1 MVRITSVHT
10 GRGDEGETDLV
21 GMSRISKSSYRII
34 IVGECDELN
43 ALVGVIR
50 MECARLPIR
59 HADGALRATVRDIQV
74 VTERCLGRLQNE
86 LFDVGA
92 ELACPVGE
100 IPEGM
105 GLIDESNS
113 DSLLTEIDAWLEDL
127 EPLSSF
133 ILPTGEGPV
142 AWLQVARAVCR
153 RFERSL
159 VRIREEDG
167 EESVRSLILTYVNR
181 LSDWLFVLGRWMT
194 AKLGGEEAL
203 WVPIAKRPS
212 TDESDR
218 IRLQRENEEA
228 AGQIDL

>member
-10 GRGDEGETDLV
+10 GRGDGGETDLV
-21 GMSRISKSSYRII
+21 GMGRISKSSKRIE
-34 IVGECDELN
+34 IVGDCDELN
-43 ALVGVIR
+43 ALIGVIR
-50 MECARLPIR
+50 MECARLPPR
-59 HADGALRATVRDIQV
+59 HADGALRATVRDVQV
-74 VTERCLGRLQNE
+74 VSERCLGRLQNE

-92 ELACPVGE
+92 ELACPPGE

-105 GLIDESNS
+105 GVVDDSNS
-113 DSLLTEIDAWLEDL
+113 DALLTEIDAWLEEL
-127 EPLSSF
+127 ESLTSF

-159 VRIREEDG
+159 VRIKEEEGDG
-167 EESVRSLILTYVNR
+167 SVRSLILTYVNR

-194 AKLGGEEAL
+194 IKLGGEEVL

-212 TDESDR
+212 SDEANR